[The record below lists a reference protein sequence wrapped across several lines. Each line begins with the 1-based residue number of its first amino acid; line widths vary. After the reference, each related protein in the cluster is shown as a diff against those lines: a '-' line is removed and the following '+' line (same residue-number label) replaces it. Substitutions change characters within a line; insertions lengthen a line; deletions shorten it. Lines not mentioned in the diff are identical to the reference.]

1 MKTVTLVVVLLFFG
15 ALHIQ
20 AQSGRT
26 DRHRMRAEQLSYE
39 EFAKS
44 VEWTRSR
51 LMEFREFTRLL
62 FEHCNLEK
70 VREQGLFD
78 TYGLPKDTTVIFE
91 VPLDKLDEYSI
102 LDWAVQYIGFENLML
117 SITGYGLVSRAEILR
132 LKVENMKL
140 SNAPADTT
148 RKLELRYLEVQKDL
162 DEYLATQRW
171 VD

>member
-1 MKTVTLVVVLLFFG
+1 MKLVAFVLFLSFYW
-15 ALHIQ
+15 ALHTQ
-20 AQSGRT
+20 AQTGNI
-26 DRHRMRAEQLSYE
+26 DHHRVRAEQLSYE
-39 EFAKS
+39 KFAES
-44 VEWTRSR
+44 VESTRSR

-91 VPLDKLDEYSI
+91 VPLEKLDDYSI

-148 RKLELRYLEVQKDL
+148 RKLELRYLEAQKEL

-171 VD
+171 VN

>member
-1 MKTVTLVVVLLFFG
+1 MKLVAFVLFLSFYW
-15 ALHIQ
+15 ALHTQ
-20 AQSGRT
+20 AQTGNI
-26 DRHRMRAEQLSYE
+26 DRHRMRAEQFSYE
-39 EFAKS
+39 KFAES
-44 VEWTRSR
+44 VESTRSR

-91 VPLDKLDEYSI
+91 VPLEKLDEYSI
-102 LDWAVQYIGFENLML
+102 LDWAVQYIGFENSML
-117 SITGYGLVSRAEILR
+117 GITGYGLVSRVEILR

-148 RKLELRYLEVQKDL
+148 RKLELQYLEAQKGL